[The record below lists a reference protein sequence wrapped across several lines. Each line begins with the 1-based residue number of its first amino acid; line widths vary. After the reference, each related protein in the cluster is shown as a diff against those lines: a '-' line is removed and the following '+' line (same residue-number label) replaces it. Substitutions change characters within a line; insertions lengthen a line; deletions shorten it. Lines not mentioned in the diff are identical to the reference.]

1 MDTSKT
7 CTVTEYPGADEAGLY
22 ERIRTAYTDAH
33 ADRPTRPQAA
43 SPRQQTLTDTRPVAG
58 VTIARTGS
66 ATSPSSNASYPP
78 PPKPGAAQPT
88 VPGPLELDR
97 PSNVLG
103 VIPILL
109 IFEAVAGYALFAA
122 WCWVAGG
129 R

>member
-1 MDTSKT
+1 MLNF
-7 CTVTEYPGADEAGLY
+7 EIAH
-22 ERIRTAYTDAH
+22 TDAH
-33 ADRPTRPQAA
+33 AGRPARPQGTA
-43 SPRQQTLTDTRPVAG
+43 PQRQTPTDTRPAAG
-58 VTIARTGS
+58 VTIARTEF
-66 ATSPSSNASYPP
+66 ASTHLL
-78 PPKPGAAQPT
+78 PKPGAAHPSA
-88 VPGPLELDR
+88 PGPLELDR

>member
-22 ERIRTAYTDAH
+22 ERIRIAFAH
-33 ADRPTRPQAA
+33 ADADRPARPQGTA
-43 SPRQQTLTDTRPVAG
+43 PQRQTPTDTRPAAG

-97 PSNVLG
+97 PGNVLG

>member
-22 ERIRTAYTDAH
+22 ERIRIAFAH
-33 ADRPTRPQAA
+33 ADADRPTRPQAA
-43 SPRQQTLTDTRPVAG
+43 SPRQQTMTETRPVAG
-58 VTIARTGS
+58 VTRTGS
-66 ATSPSSNASYPP
+66 ASPSPGSNASF

-97 PSNVLG
+97 PGNVLG
-103 VIPILL
+103 TIPILL
-109 IFEAVAGYALFAA
+109 IIEAILGYALFAA